1 MCTTNPCYIY
11 FLPSTNLCQTKLWS
25 MVKLCFR
32 SWWKPQLCEVWVWF
46 GHMLIFCKYWLD
58 GYHVMIEQRLLT
70 GLLKADKDQL
80 KTMCRPTTSTTTCL
94 LLRTEIEKGKQT
106 LRAGS
111 PGSFVRKWEI
121 SQKHHHYHNLLHPK
135 IHNDQKD
142 HPPNVF
148 LIVTSNKITLLTKA
162 WGKGLRYYYDYMD
175 WCKAHLSFLLG

>member
-1 MCTTNPCYIY
+1 MCTTNPCYIH

-94 LLRTEIEKGKQT
+94 LLRTEIEKRKTDIEGRISWKFCKKVRNFSKTSPRPKPLASQDSQRSEGSSSECFSHCDVKQDNT
-106 LRAGS
+106 A
-111 PGSFVRKWEI
+111 
-121 SQKHHHYHNLLHPK
+121 
-135 IHNDQKD
+135 DQS
-142 HPPNVF
+142 
-148 LIVTSNKITLLTKA
+148 L
-162 WGKGLRYYYDYMD
+162 GKGIEV
-175 WCKAHLSFLLG
+175 LLWLHGLM